1 MKKAIKKI
9 YTLFVEKRLTTVA
22 GAWVYYFLM
31 SVIPLAFLLGSAF
44 SVFGINVLNDLVST
58 LPEEFRTAGQAIAQT
73 AENVSKSATA
83 LFIIT
88 AVFSCTT
95 LLNQMSKDGD
105 FLYGVKS
112 KSKRGIL
119 RRLWAIV
126 ALSALFSLFLFMAFI
141 FAFRNT
147 IFPQGKLGDAINL
160 VLTILAFSLVIFFCY
175 VIIIIL
181 YKYISPVNQRLSE
194 LFLGGLCSLF
204 VIVLGTIG
212 LSIYLRYFSTYN
224 AVYGSLTAIVVFL
237 LWAYIVMLGLV
248 FGVIVNDL
256 VYQQKVNA
264 INLESKVKEN
274 KKLTKSLKTV
284 PKNKRKNETGI
295 VNG

>member
-1 MKKAIKKI
+1 
-9 YTLFVEKRLTTVA
+9 
-22 GAWVYYFLM
+22 
-31 SVIPLAFLLGSAF
+31 
-44 SVFGINVLNDLVST
+44 
-58 LPEEFRTAGQAIAQT
+58 
-73 AENVSKSATA
+73 
-83 LFIIT
+83 
-88 AVFSCTT
+88 
-95 LLNQMSKDGD
+95 MSKDGD

-284 PKNKRKNETGI
+284 PKNKRNKETGI